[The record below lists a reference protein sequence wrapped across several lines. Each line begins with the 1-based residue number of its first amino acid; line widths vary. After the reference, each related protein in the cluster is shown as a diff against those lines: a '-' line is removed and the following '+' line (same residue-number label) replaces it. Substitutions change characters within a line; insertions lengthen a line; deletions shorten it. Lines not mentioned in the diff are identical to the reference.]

1 MKELANKIRGRV
13 QKNIE
18 KYLDR
23 CKNSGLILMFHEI
36 KDYKCSER
44 IDLEYIIRPSEL
56 ERMVIELFAND
67 SDFLPL
73 YDFRKRKG
81 ENRRKQ
87 IFMTFDDGY
96 EDVFLYAYPILEKY
110 NIPFCIFLTVN
121 FIGCQGY
128 MSERQIRKMK
138 ENPLCTI
145 GAHSMN
151 HVNLR
156 CTEAAEYEIGNSKKE
171 LEKMFCQA
179 VDFFAYPYGS
189 FNACSHKNLRQVMKS
204 GYHYGFSTLQ
214 TGLTDISCLNR
225 YYLPRLNVNSITYK
239 EIIKRVVK
247 VKKHEYSR

>member
-1 MKELANKIRGRV
+1 MKGLAKKIRGRV

-18 KYLDR
+18 KYLDH
-23 CKNSGLILMFHEI
+23 CKSFGLILMFHEI

-44 IDLEYIIRPSEL
+44 IDLDYIIRPSEL
-56 ERMVIELFAND
+56 EHMVIELFANG
-67 SDFLPL
+67 SEFLSL
-73 YDFRKRKG
+73 YDFGVQKG
-81 ENRRKQ
+81 EYGRKQ

-110 NIPFCIFLTVN
+110 NIPFCVFLTVN
-121 FIGCQGY
+121 FIGCKGY
-128 MSERQIRKMK
+128 MSEGQIRKMK

-156 CTEAAEYEIGNSKKE
+156 YTETAEYEIENSKKE
-171 LEKMFCQA
+171 LEKMFCEE
-179 VDFFAYPYGS
+179 VDFFAYPYGG

-204 GYHYGFSTLQ
+204 EYRYGFSTLQ
-214 TGLTDISCLNR
+214 TGLTDVSCLNR
-225 YYLPRLNVNSITYK
+225 YYLPRLNVNSVIYK

-247 VKKHEYSR
+247 VK